1 MTEPRRYSVAVVI
14 PTNQIHRWLPEAAES
29 VLAQTDV
36 DVELILLLDGVR
48 LEPMPEWARDP
59 RVTVVHNIQSQG
71 VGFALRRAMTAVSSE
86 FVARLD
92 SDDIALPGRLRAQ
105 ADYLA
110 SHTETVAVTGSAEW
124 INERGDVIG
133 RFGHKSG
140 EDVRLQLLV
149 QNVLVQS
156 AIMFRKSA
164 YDSAG
169 GYSEMRQMEDY
180 SLWLR
185 MACIGPLAIID
196 TLVTQYRLHPH
207 QMSRGVRPWSAYVR
221 SVIKERDAL
230 ARHLGVVRS
239 KQRIRNVMWVFGLV
253 LMYIL
258 PGPVLRGIR
267 SALAR

>member
-1 MTEPRRYSVAVVI
+1 MTEPRSYSVAVVI
-14 PTNQIHRWLPEAAES
+14 PTNRIHGWLPQAAES

-59 RVTVVHNIQSQG
+59 RVTLIHNAQSQG
-71 VGFALRRAMTAVSSE
+71 VGSALRRAMSAVSSE

-92 SDDIALPGRLRAQ
+92 SDDIALPGRLKAQ
-105 ADYLA
+105 ADYLS
-110 SHTETVAVTGSAEW
+110 SHPETVAVTGSVEW
-124 INERGDVIG
+124 IDEHGDVIG
-133 RFGHKSG
+133 RVGHKSG
-140 EDVRLQLLV
+140 DDVRLELLV

-185 MACIGPLAIID
+185 MACIGPVAIID
-196 TLVTQYRLHPH
+196 TLVTQYRIHPN

-221 SVIKERDAL
+221 AVIKERDAL
-230 ARHLGVVRS
+230 ARHLGVPRS
-239 KQRIRNVMWVFGLV
+239 KQRIKNVMWVFALV

-258 PGPVLRGIR
+258 PEPVLRPLR
-267 SALAR
+267 SALSR